1 MISSDTRSTNP
12 EHFTLILQCWRLPQI
27 ILDVWLCLTAG
38 HVDWNE
44 MVDLYV
50 ATGVKLQEGSIE
62 DGVVNGAKSLGEMH
76 GAELAPTGPRSQLRQ
91 RTNES
96 QVTRTQLPLQSSR
109 IKVSVIP
116 QNLTNQSQAV
126 LFSLCSKLDRLTT
139 GHIGRI
145 RCQDETRNGSQLLI
159 PSKVSCTGIISS
171 IDD

>member
-1 MISSDTRSTNP
+1 MISSDTRSTDP
-12 EHFTLILQCWRLPQI
+12 EHFTLILWCWRLPQI

-76 GAELAPTGPRSQLRQ
+76 SAELAPTGPR
-91 RTNES
+91 S

-109 IKVSVIP
+109 IKVSIIP
-116 QNLTNQSQAV
+116 QSLTNRSQAV
-126 LFSLCSKLDRLTT
+126 LFSLCPKSDRLTT
-139 GHIGRI
+139 DHIDRI
-145 RCQDETRNGSQLLI
+145 RC
-159 PSKVSCTGIISS
+159 
-171 IDD
+171 